1 MNAKSIFLLVLLVGV
16 PWFYWSEYR
25 PSEIRS
31 NCTEYAMKN
40 AQEIYIVKNPTEKG
54 KASSEG
60 MYLKDD
66 MRDSYVTCLNR
77 NGLAS

>member
-1 MNAKSIFLLVLLVGV
+1 MNGKYIFLTLLLIGV

-25 PSEIRS
+25 PSQIRS

-40 AQEIYIVKNPTEKG
+40 AHELYIIKNPSEKG
-54 KASSEG
+54 KATSEG